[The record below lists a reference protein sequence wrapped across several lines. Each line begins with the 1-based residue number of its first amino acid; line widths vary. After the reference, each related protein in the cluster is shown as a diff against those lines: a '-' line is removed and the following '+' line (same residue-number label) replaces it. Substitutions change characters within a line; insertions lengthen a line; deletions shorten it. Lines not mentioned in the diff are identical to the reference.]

1 MNRTQILQAL
11 QRDRVF
17 DLVVVGG
24 GATGLGV
31 ALHAAVLGYR
41 VALFESHDLASGT
54 SSRSSKLLHGGVRY
68 LAQGHWAL
76 VKEALRERGAALA
89 LAPHLAQPLP
99 FVMLAKAAWQRPV
112 YGLGLWLYDRMAPG
126 AGQRLGG
133 TEWLSANETRRRL
146 PGLETV
152 DLVGGIQYWDAQFD
166 DARFAVALARTAVR
180 EGALVINHCG
190 VTGLLH
196 ESQAQGRVR
205 VAGVH
210 VQDHLT
216 GRVWTV
222 RARCV
227 LNAAGVWADSLRQ
240 WDHPA
245 ERPSVKPLVLP
256 SQGVHLVVDRCH
268 MPSAHALLWPQ
279 TSDGRVLFIIPWLGK
294 LLLGTTDTPRSDAPR
309 EPQATPD
316 EVEFILREASL
327 ALGRTL
333 TRADVRSVW
342 AGLRPLVQ
350 PPSLTSGAGTQSV
363 SREHTI
369 ERSTHDLVTVAGG
382 KWTTYSAMA
391 TDALGKC
398 QQWGLLPTPA
408 TNQRDTHLTLVGA
421 EPTGGTRPPTPI
433 WHAPGLHL
441 YGSEA
446 ADVALMPGADSE
458 LCPGLSEAMVRFAA
472 RREGAQTVED
482 VLARRSRLLM
492 LDAAQAAGV
501 APRVAALLVEEGC
514 PRPALQAFVLL
525 AAAYQ
530 LALLP
535 KCGAE
540 SGAQAQHN
548 SIKQLTWPK

>member
-11 QRDRVF
+11 QRDHVF

-31 ALHAAVLGYR
+31 ALHAAVLGYS
-41 VALFESHDLASGT
+41 VALFESHDFASGT

-99 FVMLAKAAWQRPV
+99 FVMVARAAWQRPV
-112 YGLGLWLYDRMAPG
+112 YGLGLWLYDRMAPRD

-146 PGLETV
+146 PGLGTV
-152 DLVGGIQYWDAQFD
+152 GLVGGIQYWDAQFD
-166 DARFAVALARTAVR
+166 DARFAIALARTAAR
-180 EGALVINHCG
+180 EGALVVNHCG

-196 ESQAQGRVR
+196 RTQAQGAVC

-216 GRVWTV
+216 GKAWTV
-222 RARCV
+222 RAHCV
-227 LNAAGVWADSLRQ
+227 LNATGVWADELRQ
-240 WDHPA
+240 WD
-245 ERPSVKPLVLP
+245 RPPGNPPVKPLVLP

-268 MPSAHALLWPQ
+268 MPSAHALLWPR

-294 LLLGTTDTPRSDAPR
+294 LLLGTTDTPRADTPR
-309 EPQATPD
+309 EPVASHD
-316 EVEFILREASL
+316 EVAFLLREASL

-350 PPSLTSGAGTQSV
+350 PHSLVSGAGTQAV
-363 SREHTI
+363 SREHTT
-369 ERSTHDLVTVAGG
+369 ERSSHGLVTVAGG
-382 KWTTYSAMA
+382 KWTTYAAMA
-391 TDALGKC
+391 VDALRKC
-398 QQWGLLPTPA
+398 QQWGLLSPDAKKPA
-408 TNQRDTHLTLVGA
+408 VSPLTVVGA
-421 EPTGGTRPPTPI
+421 HPPGCARSQTPL
-433 WHAPGLHL
+433 WHAPGPHL

-446 ADVALMPGADSE
+446 VDVASMPGAENE
-458 LCPGLSEAMVRFAA
+458 LSPGLSEAMVRFAA
-472 RREGAQTVED
+472 RCEGAQTVED

-492 LDAAQAAGV
+492 LDAAQAAKI
-501 APRVAALLVEEGC
+501 APCVAALLVEEGC
-514 PRPALQAFVLL
+514 SHPGLPEFALL
-525 AAAYQ
+525 AAACQ
-530 LALLP
+530 LPA
-535 KCGAE
+535 
-540 SGAQAQHN
+540 
-548 SIKQLTWPK
+548 